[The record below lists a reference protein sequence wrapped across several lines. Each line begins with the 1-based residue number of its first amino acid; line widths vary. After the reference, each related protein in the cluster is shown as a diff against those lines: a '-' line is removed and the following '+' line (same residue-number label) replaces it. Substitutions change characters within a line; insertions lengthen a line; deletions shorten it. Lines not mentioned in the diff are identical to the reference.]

1 MPYIHYQYDPNDPE
15 GREKARFRA
24 IWLYFALMF
33 SFCCLMLAV
42 ISYLTALSTAL
53 KSGTYDD
60 CISSFLLCLLAG
72 VIQFFAIHMGET
84 KAEKKQA
91 IKGYFLKLI
100 GTLLVLSGLFVMN
113 QSFSLFSH
121 GQNGW
126 PLLLGSG
133 LLTVIVILV
142 CVVLYRRLKGLPVS
156 LRLFSSKDISSPPAE
171 APVLAKPTEPKPAPE
186 ESCIFCHQCGKKL
199 PRDSTFCSACGAKLK
214 M

>member
-1 MPYIHYQYDPNDPE
+1 MQYGYI
-15 GREKARFRA
+15 
-24 IWLYFALMF
+24 FAFNVL
-33 SFCCLMLAV
+33 FCCLMLAV

-60 CISSFLLCLLAG
+60 CISSFSSLPARWRHSILLPF
-72 VIQFFAIHMGET
+72 IWGET

-100 GTLLVLSGLFVMN
+100 GTLLVLSGSLCHESILFP
-113 QSFSLFSH
+113 FFSH

-156 LRLFSSKDISSPPAE
+156 LRLFSSKDIKPPRRKRLSWPSPQSQTRSRGILHFLSSMRE
-171 APVLAKPTEPKPAPE
+171 KAP
-186 ESCIFCHQCGKKL
+186 S
-199 PRDSTFCSACGAKLK
+199 DSTFAAPAAQSSKCKRCLSMPKKYREPLPARW
-214 M
+214 